1 MLIRRIIAVTLLAAL
16 FITITYFCIYS
27 FTMSLEQLGVSKTY
41 AEKDEVLPALMHVI
55 TSALYLLFTIFMLVL
70 IGIFMYLIIALLLSS
85 TTSTSLHEYRVN

>member
-27 FTMSLEQLGVSKTY
+27 FTTSLEKLEAFKAY
-41 AEKDEVLPALMHVI
+41 AEKGEVLPALIHLI
-55 TSALYLLFTIFMLVL
+55 ASALYLLFTIFMLIL

-85 TTSTSLHEYRVN
+85 TTTTSLHGYRVN